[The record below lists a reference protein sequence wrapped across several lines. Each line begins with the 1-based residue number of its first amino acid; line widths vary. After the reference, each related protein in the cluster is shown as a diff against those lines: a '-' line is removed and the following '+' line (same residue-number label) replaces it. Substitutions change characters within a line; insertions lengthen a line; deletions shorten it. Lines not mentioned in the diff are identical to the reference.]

1 MRPSENLTTR
11 AIRLDD
17 PQERARA
24 VELLPGHRGHTAL
37 PWLMGELMSTSSSSD
52 GWPRSRCRP
61 PGPTG
66 ARHLYRLGRT
76 LRGGGWSASDHT
88 ACAPDPDLVA
98 RGSNFSATMSASWR
112 GTGRVRNPMWAPGRC
127 QGALGV
133 GGDGDPEYRRRGV
146 LRAAVEPVIA
156 ESLRRDVPGV
166 LRTGTRDLA
175 DAYVRLFSAVE
186 LGNYKLS
193 DGSTVWVPRG
203 SARRW
208 AGCFSGGHRRRL
220 VIAAAQGFSE
230 V

>member
-24 VELLPGHRGHTAL
+24 VELLAQGIADIPHFK
-37 PWLMGELMSTSSSSD
+37 WLMGELMSTQLVRWLAEVTLSPARTD
-52 GWPRSRCRP
+52 GVHGTCTDSGELC
-61 PGPTG
+61 
-66 ARHLYRLGRT
+66 AVVV
-76 LRGGGWSASDHT
+76 WSASDHT

-98 RGSNFSATMSASWR
+98 RGVELFGHDVGFMERYRQSQEPDV
-112 GTGRVRNPMWAPGRC
+112 GTWSVP
-127 QGALGV
+127 GALSV
-133 GGDGDPEYRRRGV
+133 SVATVAPEYRRRGV

-193 DGSTVWVPRG
+193 DGSTVWVLEVPP
-203 SARRW
+203 
-208 AGCFSGGHRRRL
+208 GGGR
-220 VIAAAQGFSE
+220 AA
-230 V
+230 

>member
-24 VELLPGHRGHTAL
+24 VELLAQGIADIPHFK
-37 PWLMGELMSTSSSSD
+37 WLMGELMSTQLVRWLAEVTLSPARTD
-52 GWPRSRCRP
+52 GVHGTFTDSGELC
-61 PGPTG
+61 
-66 ARHLYRLGRT
+66 AVVV
-76 LRGGGWSASDHT
+76 WSASDHT

-98 RGSNFSATMSASWR
+98 RGVELFGHDVGFMERYRQSQEPDV
-112 GTGRVRNPMWAPGRC
+112 GTWSVP
-127 QGALGV
+127 GALSV
-133 GGDGDPEYRRRGV
+133 SVATVAPDYRRRGV

-193 DGSTVWVPRG
+193 DGSTVWVLEVPP
-203 SARRW
+203 
-208 AGCFSGGHRRRL
+208 GGGR
-220 VIAAAQGFSE
+220 AA
-230 V
+230 